1 MTNTISTLKQ
11 QLQQLRELHDAGALP
26 ASHYEESKALLE
38 RRLVDLVMQGAVEET
53 PAAGA
58 GLPAAGSVAHP
69 VTPEAPQK
77 ISRALLVALAA
88 GVLVLAGAGYW
99 WKGAPAQFGAV
110 SSAPAAG
117 GASSGAANPGAGT
130 GAAPHATGS
139 EQIVA
144 MTEKLATRLKAQPN
158 DSEGW
163 AMLARSYTVL
173 GRHPEALKA
182 YEQAV
187 AQRNNDPDLLADYA
201 DSLAVK
207 NNRTLAGEPMKWVE
221 KALKQDP
228 RNLKALSLA
237 GSAAFERKDYAG
249 AVKYWEQVVSIGP
262 ADSNHV
268 QQAQGALAEARE
280 LGGLPAAKVPV
291 AAASAAGP
299 APVSL
304 SGKTVGGTVTLS
316 PALAKQVASDDTVF
330 ILARVGGRGMPL
342 AILRKKVSDLPLKF
356 TLDDSLSMSPAA
368 LLSGASTVVV
378 GARISK
384 SGNAMPQNG
393 DLSGQSEPVPLGES
407 GLKIEIRD
415 VVKQ

>member
-11 QLQQLRELHDAGALP
+11 QLQQLKELHDAGALP

-53 PAAGA
+53 PPARA
-58 GLPAAGSVAHP
+58 GLPAAGPVAS
-69 VTPEAPQK
+69 EAPQK
-77 ISRALLVALAA
+77 ISRTLLATLAA

-99 WKGAPAQFGAV
+99 WKGAPAQLGAV
-110 SSAPAAG
+110 SSSPAAG
-117 GASSGAANPGAGT
+117 GAPMGASDPGA

-163 AMLARSYTVL
+163 AMLARSYSVL
-173 GRHPEALKA
+173 GRHPDALKA

-280 LGGLPAAKVPV
+280 LGGLPAAKAPV

-316 PALAKQVASDDTVF
+316 PALAKQVAPDDTVF
-330 ILARVGGRGMPL
+330 VLARVGGRGMPL

-393 DLSGQSEPVPLGES
+393 DLSGQSEPVLLGES